1 MKDRQEEDALY
12 VRLKRIESK
21 LDALF
26 NYIGLEYE
34 KVEAV
39 EEHHRVVRRQ

>member
-1 MKDRQEEDALY
+1 MKDKQEEDALY
-12 VRLKRIESK
+12 VRLNRIESK

-34 KVEAV
+34 KVETV
-39 EEHHRVVRRQ
+39 EAYHRVVRKQ